1 MSVLSSA
8 LLRKLARLPR
18 YYFLRIK
25 RLRGNPEYL
34 ARGFAFG
41 IFIGVL
47 PLAPVQTIILVP
59 LTILFRVSTLAAF
72 IAGVLVSNP
81 LTMIPQYYLTWQ
93 IGNAVLPG
101 WSTWTQVQAAIS
113 VIGERGMMEG
123 IAALSSLG
131 LKTIAVI
138 ETGGA
143 IIGIPAGVISYFFAR
158 RFFLAIHERRL
169 KRQRI
174 DTTKERKHD

>member
-1 MSVLSSA
+1 VSVFFSLF
-8 LLRKLARLPR
+8 RKMARLPR

-25 RLRGNPEYL
+25 RLKGDPEYL

-41 IFIGVL
+41 IFMGVL

-59 LTILFRVSTLAAF
+59 LTILLRVSTLAAF
-72 IAGVLVSNP
+72 IAGIMVSNP
-81 LTMIPQYYLTWQ
+81 LTFIPQYYFCWK

-101 WSTWTQVQAAIS
+101 WSTWEQVQTALG
-113 VIGERGMMEG
+113 VIGEHGMMEG

-143 IIGIPAGVISYFFAR
+143 IMGIPAGLISYFFAR
-158 RFFLAIHERRL
+158 RFFLAVRERRL
-169 KRQRI
+169 KRQRLNI
-174 DTTKERKHD
+174 TTEYKHD